1 MLVRIR
7 DFSRN
12 PQDLVTHDDLAAFL
26 QVDLGVDLDTS
37 ERLIAWLLV
46 EQYLVE
52 RTSSYYDGDRG
63 EVVVQL
69 HYRHGAGFRRTP
81 PSQPTEPAAPAH
93 EIAELQDVVLPHS

>member
-37 ERLIAWLLV
+37 DRLIAWLLV
-46 EQYLVE
+46 EQYLIE

-63 EVVVQL
+63 EVVVVL
-69 HYRHGAGFRRTP
+69 HYRHGPSFRRSP
-81 PSQPTEPAAPAH
+81 PQPPGQAALQAAEPQVD
-93 EIAELQDVVLPHS
+93 EVLPRT